1 MAQNGDVARIDVVP
15 LAGAL
20 GAEIRG
26 VDLRALD
33 DPTFA
38 AVHRALLDYEVVFFR
53 GVGLSE
59 EEHLELGRWFGTPS
73 TFEIFRVMGET
84 EPTLTTIAD
93 GPDSPPGADDWH
105 TDVTWIPEPPDYAI
119 LQGNVIPARGGDT
132 MWASTTAAYDALS
145 PVMQEIVCGLE
156 VVHHNESFIA
166 GVRDKAPAGT
176 IDDVLDELAERY
188 PPVTHPLVRT
198 HPETGRRALFL
209 GGRFM
214 QAIVGMHPAESDT
227 LLALLKAGLDS
238 PRIQVRWKWEPGDV
252 AIWDERSTNHRAVA
266 DHYPQIREVRRCEIE
281 GGRPFFDPDA
291 VASPRRP
298 VASAGPG
305 RR

>member
-1 MAQNGDVARIDVVP
+1 MTDGVDVVGMDVVP
-15 LAGAL
+15 VAGAL

-26 VDLRALD
+26 VDLRDLD
-33 DPTFA
+33 DRTFA
-38 AVHRALLDYEVVFFR
+38 AVHRALLDFEVVFFR
-53 GVGLSE
+53 GVGLNE
-59 EEHLELGRWFGTPS
+59 EEHLELGRRFGTPS

-105 TDVTWIPEPPDYAI
+105 TDVTWIAEPPDYAI

-132 MWASTTAAYDALS
+132 LWASLTALYDALS

-156 VVHHNESFIA
+156 VVHHNESFVKS
-166 GVRDKAPAGT
+166 VRRKAPPGA
-176 IDDVLDELAERY
+176 IDDVLDRLAEQY

-209 GGRFM
+209 GGNFM
-214 QAIVGMHPAESDT
+214 RGIAGMHPAESDALLG
-227 LLALLKAGLDS
+227 LLASGLDS
-238 PRIQVRWKWEPGDV
+238 PRIQVRWKWAPGDV

-266 DHYPQIREVRRCEIE
+266 DHFPQVREVRRCEIE
-281 GGRPFFDPDA
+281 GARPYFDPDA
-291 VASPRRP
+291 VAQPRTQ
-298 VASAGPG
+298 AS
-305 RR
+305 